1 MYKVPTAYILTHSLL
16 VGEEARVTLKE
27 KGRLKERKLLTLLTD
42 GWEDILRRS
51 VYGFLVAEVAMR
63 PVVLGLSD
71 LTGHR
76 GTAEKLLEVLEHAM
90 KKSGLDWSQ
99 IIALITDNPTVM
111 KALRRLAMG
120 SHPHIIVRLIRSSS
134 TIVVENSD
142 YS

>member
-1 MYKVPTAYILTHSLL
+1 
-16 VGEEARVTLKE
+16 
-27 KGRLKERKLLTLLTD
+27 
-42 GWEDILRRS
+42 
-51 VYGFLVAEVAMR
+51 MR
-63 PVVLGLSD
+63 PVVLGRSD